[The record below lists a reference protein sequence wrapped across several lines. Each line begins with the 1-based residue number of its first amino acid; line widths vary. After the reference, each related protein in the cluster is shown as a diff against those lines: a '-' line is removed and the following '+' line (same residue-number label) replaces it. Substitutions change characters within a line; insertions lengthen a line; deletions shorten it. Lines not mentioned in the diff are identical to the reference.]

1 MEILLTFDSIF
12 YLFIMQERA
21 KSMKKLTFGF
31 VCALFI
37 LLHCSQNDANP
48 VGGDLFDNSDLGVV
62 NRLLV
67 PASTDTSFS
76 VPTISTGSGSYL
88 YIGHIQ
94 DIQAASMIRFTGLED
109 SAPIDS
115 AILLINVSQVIN
127 STQIPG
133 SVNLYT
139 MTSTWDDLSFKSSDF
154 KPDFIGDYVGTI
166 EVANDSIDTLRYQ
179 IDSSLIMQWMDSTL
193 NVPNNGLYLETEDD
207 LMLECFSRDMS
218 TSVTTGPQ
226 LLLYFTDD
234 STRYPASYEATYDL
248 FFASSA
254 VQPAANQLILESGTA
269 FRTFMTFDL
278 GTFAPMDI
286 INRATLILTADT
298 LLTLPDIHQTL
309 YFTAC
314 FLDSLAEFT
323 ELECAAENSGI
334 GTYESG
340 KCRIDLTPQIQ
351 SMISVPL
358 ENLGFLIQNSEES
371 SSLQRLVFYSTDADS
386 SLRPTLEITY
396 TLPPTGQI

>member
-1 MEILLTFDSIF
+1 MR
-12 YLFIMQERA
+12 ERV
-21 KSMKKLTFGF
+21 KSMKKLTFGLVCTLF
-31 VCALFI
+31 V

-48 VGGDLFDNSDLGVV
+48 VGGDLFDSSDLGAVK
-62 NRLLV
+62 RLRV
-67 PASTDTSFS
+67 PASSDTSFS
-76 VPTISTGSGSYL
+76 VPSISTGSGSTL

-109 SAPIDS
+109 TAPIDS
-115 AILLINVSQVIN
+115 AILIINVSRVIN

-139 MTSTWDDLSFKSSDF
+139 LTSTWDDLSFKSSDF
-154 KPDFIGDYVGTI
+154 NPDFIGDYAGTI
-166 EVANDSIDTLRYQ
+166 EVANDSIDTLRYKM
-179 IDSSLIMQWMDSTL
+179 DTSLIMQWMDSTL
-193 NVPNNGLYLETEDD
+193 NAANNGLYLETEDD

-218 TSVTTGPQ
+218 ASVTTGAQ
-226 LLLYFTDD
+226 LLLYFTGD

-248 FFASSA
+248 FIASSA
-254 VQPAANQLILESGTA
+254 VRPAADQLLLESGTA
-269 FRTFMTFDL
+269 FRAFMTFDL
-278 GTFAPMDI
+278 GTFSRRDI

-298 LLTLPDIHQTL
+298 LLTLPATQQTL
-309 YFTAC
+309 YITAC
-314 FLDSLAEFT
+314 FLDSLSEFT
-323 ELECAAENSGI
+323 ELECASANSSI

-351 SMISVPL
+351 SIISEPL

-371 SSLQRLVFYSTDADS
+371 SKVQRLIFYSTHADS

-396 TLPPTGQI
+396 TLPPAGQI